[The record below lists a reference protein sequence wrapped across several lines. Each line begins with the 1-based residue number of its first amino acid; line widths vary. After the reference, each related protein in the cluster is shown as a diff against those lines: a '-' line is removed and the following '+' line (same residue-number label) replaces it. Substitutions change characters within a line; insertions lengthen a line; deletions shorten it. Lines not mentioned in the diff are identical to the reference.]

1 MAMEWFSA
9 RTLSFFSSLE
19 TVSCSCTNCNL
30 CSDSFTA
37 VLSCHFPDTL
47 LNVFLAI
54 AVDNLANAE
63 EMTKKQKREA
73 EKLQRETAEKELQ
86 NQLEENAVKMQQNP
100 VIMDEY
106 GSQIDLYDLSGLEPP
121 QVNICPPSPNE
132 KGGLSVPSS
141 K

>member
-37 VLSCHFPDTL
+37 VLSCPSPDTL